1 LWQDCGEYALCAAA
15 ARPRFVTEPDH
26 QNTGLRVL
34 GEGACHL
41 QDKGPHAMRKIIL
54 AAAVA
59 TAALG
64 LSACSNNTEAE
75 ADETVEAMNA
85 DAEANLD
92 SAGEAIEGVATQS
105 AEDVSAAAKEA
116 ADQAEKTTDEV
127 GDDAL
132 SVVDQAEEAGAE

>member
-1 LWQDCGEYALCAAA
+1 
-15 ARPRFVTEPDH
+15 
-26 QNTGLRVL
+26 
-34 GEGACHL
+34 
-41 QDKGPHAMRKIIL
+41 MRKIIL

-64 LSACSNNTEAE
+64 LSACGSNTEAE
-75 ADETVEAMNA
+75 TDDKVEAMDA

-92 SAGEAIEGVATQS
+92 SAGDAIEGAAVEGTQ
-105 AEDVSAAAKEA
+105 EIKEA
-116 ADQAEKTTDEV
+116 AAEAADDAVKTTEEV

>member
-1 LWQDCGEYALCAAA
+1 
-15 ARPRFVTEPDH
+15 
-26 QNTGLRVL
+26 
-34 GEGACHL
+34 
-41 QDKGPHAMRKIIL
+41 MRKIIL
-54 AAAVA
+54 AAAIA

-64 LSACSNNTEAE
+64 LSACSNNTETE
-75 ADETVEAMNA
+75 GEETVEAMNA

-92 SAGEAIEGVATQS
+92 SAGESIEDTAVEGTQ
-105 AEDVSAAAKEA
+105 EIKDAAAEA